1 MVNPE
6 KFCPFTEGN
15 NCYTSC
21 IFYRLKRVYC
31 PGEPNESIDYTI
43 CLLEKAAEQITGQQK

>member
-1 MVNPE
+1 MVNQE
-6 KFCPFTEGN
+6 KFCPFTEDN

-21 IFYRLKRVYC
+21 IFYRLKRAYC